1 MPRLKSADWPIENLP
16 GLSES
21 DRNTL
26 TNLGFTSTFDLL
38 RQAWSI
44 GGKETLSARSGL
56 HIQHIQKWVALS
68 DLARVPNVGC
78 EYCGVLLHS
87 GIATLEQL
95 SRTPAGPLH
104 RQIARFQVALFRNP
118 DRIPD
123 LGQVNIW
130 IQQATT
136 LHHQEKIQKTQK
148 IQPQKPNPPT

>member
-1 MPRLKSADWPIENLP
+1 MPSLKSADWPIENLP
-16 GLSES
+16 GLSET

-26 TNLGFTSTFDLL
+26 THLGFTSTFDLL
-38 RQAWSI
+38 RQAWSL
-44 GGKETLSARSGL
+44 GGKEDLSARSGL

-104 RQIARFQVALFRNP
+104 RQIARFQVALFRNSS
-118 DRIPD
+118 RIPD
-123 LGQVNIW
+123 FGQVNIW
-130 IQQATT
+130 TQQATT
-136 LHHQEKIQKTQK
+136 LHRQERVLKISNTQT
-148 IQPQKPNPPT
+148 IQR